1 MMRRGYSSRCSPIF
15 KTTIPPCLS
24 GGASANRIL
33 VVLALVI
40 LTTKPCTLS
49 PMMVRTF
56 LWATV
61 STTVPGSS
69 PVNELISDSTLSE
82 VGCFLESRGQARRS
96 QETSRGVDAQEGWIA
111 MKQTVRSQRLR
122 HPVSASSSALRHC
135 SVGLR
140 DYKEALCY

>member
-1 MMRRGYSSRCSPIF
+1 MMRRGYFSWWGPIF
-15 KTTIPPCLS
+15 KTPLPPFLS
-24 GGASANRIL
+24 GGGSANRIL

-40 LTTKPCTLS
+40 LTTKPCSLS

-82 VGCFLESRGQARRS
+82 VGSFLESLGHPRRS
-96 QETSRGVDAQEGWIA
+96 QETSRGVAAQEGWIG
-111 MKQTVRSQRLR
+111 M
-122 HPVSASSSALRHC
+122 
-135 SVGLR
+135 
-140 DYKEALCY
+140 